1 MSDSNTSGSF
11 PVSQVVAYSLTE
23 RFEKLETA
31 ERKLIAELY
40 AMDALWYLAQAN
52 GKKTVAF
59 PAIIKGI
66 GQSPVRYLVNR
77 ATAGQ
82 DTPEETAAQAR
93 VLFEEFVTSNQEAI
107 GFGGE
112 LKFSLRDSSKIRLP
126 LALLLEVER
135 LARPDRV
142 MAEDPRQLAE
152 VMGVILNSGKGAIDN
167 QVHRPGSE
175 FSILLSKLCP
185 LSPGSGV
192 LDMSCGTGT
201 LLHKL
206 LSDKTRIRAFG
217 QEMDAELAVISWL
230 RLQLHPS
237 AESAHVQV
245 GDSLRYGYASSYK
258 ENPID
263 VALVH
268 SIDLDA
274 DEENKASV
282 EQYLRE
288 AEETEQRASRSRV
301 ELEHL
306 NKEATRSL
314 HEVSRAFE
322 RLDGE
327 SPGLSPAQAE
337 EARKEFEARLRF
349 EEEKL
354 RVIQQGLASAQL
366 MAFESS
372 RALKAAYERA
382 KKPARDRTYD
392 LIMHALDCVG
402 GSGMAI
408 AVVSAG
414 ALFKSPQVDRLRNE
428 AIAHDRLDLV
438 VELPRGVDGDED
450 RVAVLV
456 FRRGR
461 KGEPILFV
469 DATNHEEFKKV
480 ISKPRFNWRDPYE
493 FANAYRRS
501 RSTILTS
508 EFFSAIAQVCVDR
521 VEFPG
526 VSALVP
532 RSTLGGTSADGRQ
545 VDLRPRQFIVTERL
559 EEAEGESNSRLAECH
574 QAVAS
579 AEAAL
584 LKARAQ
590 LGLDPLFTKTQTSKP
605 TRRPGTH

>member
-40 AMDALWYLAQAN
+40 AMDALWYLAQAK

-112 LKFSLRDSSKIRLP
+112 LKFSMRDSSKIRLP

-152 VMGVILNSGKGAIDN
+152 VMGVILNSGKGAIDD

-206 LSDKTRIRAFG
+206 LTDKTRIRAFG
-217 QEMDAELAVISWL
+217 QEMDAELAVIAWL

-245 GDSLRYGYASSYK
+245 GDSLRYGYASSYQA
-258 ENPID
+258 NPID

-274 DEENKASV
+274 DEENKASL

-288 AEETEQRASRSRV
+288 AAETEQRATRQCV
-301 ELEHL
+301 ELEHHCE
-306 NKEATRSL
+306 EATRSL

-322 RLDGE
+322 RLKGE
-327 SPGLSPAQAE
+327 APGLSPAQAA
-337 EARKEFEARLRF
+337 EARKEFEARARS
-349 EEEKL
+349 EEETL
-354 RVIQQGLASAQL
+354 RDLQQRLRSAHMMASEA
-366 MAFESS
+366 S
-372 RALKAAYERA
+372 RALKAAHERA

-392 LIMHALDCVG
+392 LIMHGLDCVG
-402 GSGMAI
+402 GTGMAI
-408 AVVSAG
+408 AVVSARE
-414 ALFKSPQVDRLRNE
+414 LFKSPQVDRLRTE
-428 AIAHDRLDLV
+428 ALAHDRLDLV
-438 VELPRGVDGDED
+438 VELPRGVDGAED

-469 DATNHEEFKKV
+469 DATDHETVKKALRHGPTFEPV
-480 ISKPRFNWRDPYE
+480 IG
-493 FANAYRRS
+493 YRRS
-501 RSTILTS
+501 RSAILTS

-521 VEFPG
+521 VEIPG

>member
-11 PVSQVVAYSLTE
+11 PVSQVVAQVLTE
-23 RFEKLETA
+23 RFEKLEIA

-40 AMDALWYLAQAN
+40 AMDALWYLAQAQ
-52 GKKTVAF
+52 GKKTVEF

-66 GQSPVRYLVNR
+66 GQSPFRYLVNR

-82 DTPEETAAQAR
+82 DTPEETATKAR
-93 VLFEEFVTSNQEAI
+93 VLFEEFVISNQEAI

-112 LKFSLRDSSKIRLP
+112 LKFSLRDSPKIRLP

-135 LARPDRV
+135 MARPDRV
-142 MAEDPRQLAE
+142 IAEDPRQLAE
-152 VMGVILNSGKGAIDN
+152 VMGVILNSGKGAIDD

-206 LSDKTRIRAFG
+206 LTDKTRIRAFG

-245 GDSLRYGYASSYK
+245 GDSLRYGYASSYQA
-258 ENPID
+258 NPID

-274 DEENKASV
+274 DEENKASL

-288 AEETEQRASRSRV
+288 AAEIEQRATRQRV
-301 ELEHL
+301 ELEHRCE
-306 NKEATRSL
+306 EATRSL
-314 HEVSRAFE
+314 HEVSRAYQ
-322 RLDGE
+322 RLKGDT
-327 SPGLSPAQAE
+327 PGLSPSQND
-337 EARKEFEARLRF
+337 EARKEFEARWREAEARLRD
-349 EEEKL
+349 L
-354 RVIQQGLASAQL
+354 QQQHASAQQ
-366 MAFESS
+366 MASEAS
-372 RALKAAYERA
+372 RALRFAHERA

-392 LIMHALDCVG
+392 LIMHGLDCVG
-402 GSGMAI
+402 GTGMAI
-408 AVVSAG
+408 AVVSARE
-414 ALFKSPQVDRLRNE
+414 LFKSPQVDRLRTE
-428 AIAHDRLDLV
+428 ALAHDRLDLV
-438 VELPRGVDGDED
+438 VELPRGVDGAED

-469 DATNHEEFKKV
+469 DATDHETVKKAVRLSASEPV
-480 ISKPRFNWRDPYE
+480 IG
-493 FANAYRRS
+493 YRRT
-501 RSTILTS
+501 RSTILTH

-521 VEFPG
+521 AEIPG

-532 RSTLGGTSADGRQ
+532 RSALGGTSVDGRQ
-545 VDLRPRQFIVTERL
+545 VDLRPRQFIVTDRL
-559 EEAEGESNSRLAECH
+559 EESAGDSQTRLAECH
-574 QAVAS
+574 QAVVN

>member
-40 AMDALWYLAQAN
+40 AMDALWYLAQAK

-59 PAIIKGI
+59 PAIIKGL

-152 VMGVILNSGKGAIDN
+152 VMGVILNSGKGAIDD

-206 LSDKTRIRAFG
+206 LTDKTRIRAFG
-217 QEMDAELAVISWL
+217 QEMDAELAVIAWL

-245 GDSLRYGYASSYK
+245 GDSLRYGYASSYQA
-258 ENPID
+258 NPID

-274 DEENKASV
+274 DEENKASL

-288 AEETEQRASRSRV
+288 AAETEQRATRQCV
-301 ELEHL
+301 ELEHHCE
-306 NKEATRSL
+306 EATRSL

-322 RLDGE
+322 RLKGDT
-327 SPGLSPAQAE
+327 PGLPPSQTD
-337 EARKEFEARLRF
+337 EARKEFEARWR
-349 EEEKL
+349 EEEARL
-354 RVIQQGLASAQL
+354 RDLQQRLHSAHMMASEA
-366 MAFESS
+366 S

-382 KKPARDRTYD
+382 KKPPSDRTYD
-392 LIMHALDCVG
+392 LIMHGLDCVG
-402 GSGMAI
+402 GTGMAI
-408 AVVSAG
+408 AVVSARE
-414 ALFKSPQVDRLRNE
+414 LFKSPQVDRLRTE

-438 VELPRGVDGDED
+438 VELPRGVDGAED

-469 DATNHEEFKKV
+469 DATDHETVKKAVRLSASEPV
-480 ISKPRFNWRDPYE
+480 IG
-493 FANAYRRS
+493 YRRS
-501 RSTILTS
+501 RSAILTS

-521 VEFPG
+521 AEIPG

-532 RSTLGGTSADGRQ
+532 RSTLGGTSVDGRQ
-545 VDLRPRQFIVTERL
+545 VDLRPRQFLITDRL
-559 EEAEGESNSRLAECH
+559 EEAAADSQTRLAECH
-574 QAVAS
+574 QAVVN

-590 LGLDPLFTKTQTSKP
+590 LGLDPLFAKTQTSKP

>member
-23 RFEKLETA
+23 RFEKLGIA
-31 ERKLIAELY
+31 ERKLIAEIY
-40 AMDALWYLAQAN
+40 AMDALWYLAQAQ

-59 PAIIKGI
+59 PAIIRGI

-82 DTPEETAAQAR
+82 DTPEETATQAR
-93 VLFEEFVTSNQEAI
+93 VLFEEFVISNQEAI

-135 LARPDRV
+135 MARPDRV
-142 MAEDPRQLAE
+142 IAEDPRQLAE
-152 VMGVILNSGKGAIDN
+152 VMGVILNSGKGAVDD

-206 LSDKTRIRAFG
+206 LTDKSRIRAFG

-245 GDSLRYGYASSYK
+245 GDSLRYGYASSYQA
-258 ENPID
+258 NPID

-288 AEETEQRASRSRV
+288 SAEIEQRATRQLV
-301 ELEHL
+301 ELE
-306 NKEATRSL
+306 NRCEEATRSL

-322 RLDGE
+322 HLKGE
-327 SPGLSPAQAE
+327 APGLSPSQAAQ
-337 EARKEFEARLRF
+337 ARKEFEARVML
-349 EEEKL
+349 EEERL
-354 RVIQQGLASAQL
+354 RDLQRQRASAQQ
-366 MAFESS
+366 MASEAS
-372 RALKAAYERA
+372 RALRFAHERA

-392 LIMHALDCVG
+392 LIMHGLDCVG
-402 GSGMAI
+402 GTGMAI
-408 AVVSAG
+408 AVVSARE
-414 ALFKSPQVDRLRNE
+414 LFKSPHVDRLRTE
-428 AIAHDRLDLV
+428 ALAHDRLDLV
-438 VELPRGVDGDED
+438 VELPRGVDGAED

-469 DATNHEEFKKV
+469 DATDHETVKKAVRLSASEPV
-480 ISKPRFNWRDPYE
+480 IG
-493 FANAYRRS
+493 YRRS
-501 RSTILTS
+501 RSAILTS

-521 VEFPG
+521 VEIPG

-559 EEAEGESNSRLAECH
+559 EEAEGETNTRLAECH
-574 QAVAS
+574 QAVVN

>member
-1 MSDSNTSGSF
+1 MSDSFTSGSF
-11 PVSQVVAYSLTE
+11 SSSRVVAYNLTE
-23 RFEKLETA
+23 RFEKTD
-31 ERKLIAELY
+31 RKLVAVIY
-40 AMDALWYLAQAN
+40 GMDALWYSEQAKEEKVRSIRFPVILGGISPIRFLVYGATS
-52 GKKTVAF
+52 GK
-59 PAIIKGI
+59 
-66 GQSPVRYLVNR
+66 
-77 ATAGQ
+77 
-82 DTPEETAAQAR
+82 DMPEDTAAKGYR
-93 VLFEEFVTSNQEAI
+93 LFVEFVSLNKEAV

-112 LKFSLRDSSKIRLP
+112 LQFNPRDVSSVRLP
-126 LALLLEVER
+126 LALFLELESMARADR
-135 LARPDRV
+135 LF
-142 MAEDPRQLAE
+142 AEDPRLPAE
-152 VMGVILNSGKGAIDN
+152 VMGMILNTGKGAVDEET
-167 QVHRPGSE
+167 HRPGAE
-175 FSILLSKLCP
+175 FSELLSKLCP

-206 LSDKTRIRAFG
+206 LTDKTRIRAFG

-258 ENPID
+258 ANPID

-288 AEETEQRASRSRV
+288 AEETEQRATRQLV
-301 ELEHL
+301 ELEHRYDESL
-306 NKEATRSL
+306 RSRN
-314 HEVSRAFE
+314 EPEQEFE
-322 RLDGE
+322 RFKRDM
-327 SPGLSPAQAE
+327 PGLSATQIE
-337 EARKEFEARLRF
+337 EARKEFVRKSAAF
-349 EEEKL
+349 AEKHRDL
-354 RVIQQGLASAQL
+354 HQQLSSAQQ
-366 MAFESS
+366 MASEAS

-392 LIMHALDCVG
+392 LIMHGLDCVG
-402 GSGMAI
+402 GTGIAI
-408 AVVSAG
+408 AVVSARE
-414 ALFKSPQVDRLRNE
+414 LFKSPQVDRLRAE
-428 AIAHDRLDLV
+428 ALAHDRLDLV
-438 VELPRGVDGDED
+438 VELPRGVDGAED

-461 KGEPILFV
+461 KGEQILFV
-469 DATNHEEFKKV
+469 DATDHETVKKAVRLSASEPV
-480 ISKPRFNWRDPYE
+480 IG
-493 FANAYRRS
+493 YRRS

-508 EFFSAIAQVCVDR
+508 EFFSAIAQVCLDR
-521 VEFPG
+521 IEIPG

-532 RSTLGGTSADGRQ
+532 RSALGGTSVDGRQ
-545 VDLRPRQFIVTERL
+545 VDLRPRQFIVTDRL
-559 EEAEGESNSRLAECH
+559 EESVADSQTRLAECQ
-574 QAVAS
+574 QAVVN

-584 LKARAQ
+584 LKARAK

>member
-23 RFEKLETA
+23 RFEKLGIA
-31 ERKLIAELY
+31 ERKLIAEIY
-40 AMDALWYLAQAN
+40 AMDALWYLAQAQ

-59 PAIIKGI
+59 PAIIRGI

-82 DTPEETAAQAR
+82 DTPEETATQAR
-93 VLFEEFVTSNQEAI
+93 VLFEEFVISNQEAI

-135 LARPDRV
+135 MARPDRV
-142 MAEDPRQLAE
+142 IAEDPRQLAE
-152 VMGVILNSGKGAIDN
+152 VMGVILNSGKGAIDD

-206 LSDKTRIRAFG
+206 LTDKSRIRAFG

-245 GDSLRYGYASSYK
+245 GDSLRYGYASSYQA
-258 ENPID
+258 NPID

-288 AEETEQRASRSRV
+288 SAEIEQRATRQLV
-301 ELEHL
+301 ELEYRCE
-306 NKEATRSL
+306 EATRSL

-322 RLDGE
+322 RLKGE
-327 SPGLSPAQAE
+327 APGLSPSQAAQ
-337 EARKEFEARLRF
+337 ARKEFEARVML
-349 EEEKL
+349 EEERL
-354 RVIQQGLASAQL
+354 RDLQQQRASAQQ
-366 MAFESS
+366 MASEAS
-372 RALKAAYERA
+372 RALRFAHERA

-392 LIMHALDCVG
+392 LIMHGLDCVG
-402 GSGMAI
+402 GTGMAI
-408 AVVSAG
+408 AVVSARE
-414 ALFKSPQVDRLRNE
+414 LFKSPQVDRLRTE
-428 AIAHDRLDLV
+428 ALAHDRLDLV
-438 VELPRGVDGDED
+438 VELPRGVDGAED

-469 DATNHEEFKKV
+469 DATDHETVKKAVRLSASEPV
-480 ISKPRFNWRDPYE
+480 IG
-493 FANAYRRS
+493 YRRS
-501 RSTILTS
+501 RSAILTS

-521 VEFPG
+521 VEIPG

-559 EEAEGESNSRLAECH
+559 EEAAGESISRLAECH
-574 QAVAS
+574 QAVVN

-590 LGLDPLFTKTQTSKP
+590 LGLDPLFIKTQTSKS

>member
-1 MSDSNTSGSF
+1 MSDSFSSGSI
-11 PVSQVVAYSLTE
+11 PSSRVVAYNLTE
-23 RFEKLETA
+23 RFEKTD
-31 ERKLIAELY
+31 RKLVAVIY
-40 AMDALWYLAQAN
+40 GMDALWYSEQAKEDKARSIRFPVILGGISPIRFLVYGATS
-52 GKKTVAF
+52 GK
-59 PAIIKGI
+59 
-66 GQSPVRYLVNR
+66 
-77 ATAGQ
+77 
-82 DTPEETAAQAR
+82 DMPEDTAAKGYR
-93 VLFEEFVTSNQEAI
+93 LFVEFVSLNKEAV

-112 LKFSLRDSSKIRLP
+112 LQFNPRDVSRVRLP
-126 LALLLEVER
+126 LALFLELESMARADR
-135 LARPDRV
+135 LF
-142 MAEDPRQLAE
+142 AEDPRLPAE
-152 VMGVILNSGKGAIDN
+152 VMGMILNTGKGAIDEET
-167 QVHRPGSE
+167 HRPGAE
-175 FSILLSKLCP
+175 FSELLSKLCP

-206 LSDKTRIRAFG
+206 LTDKTRIRAFG
-217 QEMDAELAVISWL
+217 QEMDAELAVIAWL

-245 GDSLRYGYASSYK
+245 GDSLRYGYASSYQA
-258 ENPID
+258 NPID

-274 DEENKASV
+274 DEENKASL

-288 AEETEQRASRSRV
+288 AEETEQRATRQCV
-301 ELEHL
+301 ELEHHC
-306 NKEATRSL
+306 KEATRSL

-322 RLDGE
+322 RLKGE
-327 SPGLSPAQAE
+327 APGLSPAQAA
-337 EARKEFEARLRF
+337 EARKEFEARARS
-349 EEEKL
+349 EEETL
-354 RVIQQGLASAQL
+354 RDLQQRLNSAHMMASEA
-366 MAFESS
+366 S

-392 LIMHALDCVG
+392 LIMHGLDCVG
-402 GSGMAI
+402 GTGMAI
-408 AVVSAG
+408 AVVSARE
-414 ALFKSPQVDRLRNE
+414 LFKSPQVDRLRTE

-438 VELPRGVDGDED
+438 VELPRGVDGAED

-469 DATNHEEFKKV
+469 DATDHETVKKAVRLSASEPV
-480 ISKPRFNWRDPYE
+480 IG
-493 FANAYRRS
+493 YRRS
-501 RSTILTS
+501 RSAILTS

-521 VEFPG
+521 VEIPG

-532 RSTLGGTSADGRQ
+532 RSTLGGTSVDGRQ
-545 VDLRPRQFIVTERL
+545 VDLRPRQFIITDRL
-559 EEAEGESNSRLAECH
+559 EESSADSQTRLAECH
-574 QAVAS
+574 QGVVN

>member
-23 RFEKLETA
+23 RFEKLEIA

-40 AMDALWYLAQAN
+40 AMDALWYLAQAQ

-59 PAIIKGI
+59 PAIIRGI
-66 GQSPVRYLVNR
+66 GQSPFRYLVNR

-82 DTPEETAAQAR
+82 DTPEETATQAR
-93 VLFEEFVTSNQEAI
+93 VLFEEFVISNQEAI

-135 LARPDRV
+135 MARPDRV
-142 MAEDPRQLAE
+142 IAEDPRQLAE
-152 VMGVILNSGKGAIDN
+152 VMGVILNSGKGAIDD

-206 LSDKTRIRAFG
+206 LTDKTRIRAFG

-245 GDSLRYGYASSYK
+245 GDSLRYGYASSYQA
-258 ENPID
+258 NPID

-274 DEENKASV
+274 DEENKASI

-288 AEETEQRASRSRV
+288 AEETEQRATRQCV
-301 ELEHL
+301 ELEHRCE
-306 NKEATRSL
+306 EATRSL
-314 HEVSRAFE
+314 REVSRAFE
-322 RLDGE
+322 RSKGE
-327 SPGLSPAQAE
+327 TLGLSPAQATE
-337 EARKEFEARLRF
+337 VHKELEARARS
-349 EEEKL
+349 EEETL
-354 RVIQQGLASAQL
+354 RDLQQRLKSTHQMASEA
-366 MAFESS
+366 S

-382 KKPARDRTYD
+382 KKPPSDRTYD
-392 LIMHALDCVG
+392 LIMHGLDCVG
-402 GSGMAI
+402 GTGMAI
-408 AVVSAG
+408 AVVSARE
-414 ALFKSPQVDRLRNE
+414 LFKSPQVDRLRTE
-428 AIAHDRLDLV
+428 ALAHDRLDLV
-438 VELPRGVDGDED
+438 VELPRGVDGAED

-469 DATNHEEFKKV
+469 DATDHEMVKKAVRLSASEPV
-480 ISKPRFNWRDPYE
+480 IG
-493 FANAYRRS
+493 YRRS
-501 RSTILTS
+501 RSAILTS

-521 VEFPG
+521 VEIPG

-532 RSTLGGTSADGRQ
+532 RFTLGGTSADGRQ
-545 VDLRPRQFIVTERL
+545 VDLRPRQFIVAERL
-559 EEAEGESNSRLAECH
+559 EEAEGESNIRLAECH
-574 QAVAS
+574 QAVAA

>member
-40 AMDALWYLAQAN
+40 AMDALWYLAQAQ
-52 GKKTVAF
+52 GKKTVDF
-59 PAIIKGI
+59 PAIIRGI
-66 GQSPVRYLVNR
+66 GQSPFRYLVNR

-82 DTPEETAAQAR
+82 DTPEETAEQAR
-93 VLFEEFVTSNQEAI
+93 GLFEEFVARNQEAI

-112 LKFSLRDSSKIRLP
+112 LKFSLRDSSKIRMP

-135 LARPDRV
+135 MARPDRV
-142 MAEDPRQLAE
+142 IAEDPRQLAE
-152 VMGVILNSGKGAIDN
+152 VMGVILNSGKGAIDD
-167 QVHRPGSE
+167 QVHRPGGE

-206 LSDKTRIRAFG
+206 LTDKSRIRVFG
-217 QEMDAELAVISWL
+217 QETDAELAVISWL

-245 GDSLRYGYASSYK
+245 GDSLRYGYASSHQA
-258 ENPID
+258 NPID

-288 AEETEQRASRSRV
+288 AAEIEQRATCQRV
-301 ELEHL
+301 ELEHRCE
-306 NKEATRSL
+306 EATRSL

-322 RLDGE
+322 RLKGDT
-327 SPGLSPAQAE
+327 PGLSPSQAD
-337 EARKEFEARLRF
+337 EARKEFEARWRSEKGRLRD
-349 EEEKL
+349 L
-354 RVIQQGLASAQL
+354 QQQLPAAHVMASEA
-366 MAFESS
+366 S

-392 LIMHALDCVG
+392 LIMHGLDCVG
-402 GSGMAI
+402 GTGMAI
-408 AVVSAG
+408 AVVSARE
-414 ALFKSPQVDRLRNE
+414 LFKSPQVDRLRTE
-428 AIAHDRLDLV
+428 ALAHDRLDLV
-438 VELPRGVDGDED
+438 VELPRGVDGAED

-469 DATNHEEFKKV
+469 DATDHEMVKKAVRLSASEPV
-480 ISKPRFNWRDPYE
+480 IGF
-493 FANAYRRS
+493 RRS
-501 RSTILTS
+501 RSAILTS
-508 EFFSAIAQVCVDR
+508 EFFSAIAQVCLDR
-521 VEFPG
+521 VEIPG

-532 RSTLGGTSADGRQ
+532 RSALGGTSVDGRQ
-545 VDLRPRQFIVTERL
+545 VDLRPRQFLVTDRL
-559 EEAEGESNSRLAECH
+559 EESAGDSQTRLAECH

-584 LKARAQ
+584 FKAREQ
-590 LGLDPLFTKTQTSKP
+590 LGLNPLFAKTQTSKP

>member
-1 MSDSNTSGSF
+1 MSDSFSSGSI
-11 PVSQVVAYSLTE
+11 PSSRVVAYNLTE
-23 RFEKLETA
+23 RFEKTD
-31 ERKLIAELY
+31 RKLVAFIY
-40 AMDALWYLAQAN
+40 GMDALWYSEQAKEDKARSIRFPVILGGISPIRFLVYGATS
-52 GKKTVAF
+52 GK
-59 PAIIKGI
+59 
-66 GQSPVRYLVNR
+66 
-77 ATAGQ
+77 
-82 DTPEETAAQAR
+82 DMPEDTAAKGYR
-93 VLFEEFVTSNQEAI
+93 LFVEFVSLNKEAV

-112 LKFSLRDSSKIRLP
+112 LQFNPRDVSRVRLP
-126 LALLLEVER
+126 LALFLELESMARADR
-135 LARPDRV
+135 LF
-142 MAEDPRQLAE
+142 AEDPRLPAE
-152 VMGVILNSGKGAIDN
+152 VMGMILNTGKGAIDEET
-167 QVHRPGSE
+167 HRPGAE
-175 FSILLSKLCP
+175 FSELLSKLCP

-206 LSDKTRIRAFG
+206 LTDKTRIRAFG
-217 QEMDAELAVISWL
+217 QEMDAELAVIAWL

-245 GDSLRYGYASSYK
+245 GDSLRYGYASSYQA
-258 ENPID
+258 NPID

-274 DEENKASV
+274 DEENKASL

-288 AEETEQRASRSRV
+288 AEETEQRATRQCV
-301 ELEHL
+301 ELEHHC
-306 NKEATRSL
+306 KEATRSL

-322 RLDGE
+322 RLKGE
-327 SPGLSPAQAE
+327 APGLSPAQAA
-337 EARKEFEARLRF
+337 EARKEFEARARS
-349 EEEKL
+349 EEETL
-354 RVIQQGLASAQL
+354 RDLQQRLNSAHMMASEA
-366 MAFESS
+366 S

-392 LIMHALDCVG
+392 LIMHGLDCVG
-402 GSGMAI
+402 GTGMAI
-408 AVVSAG
+408 AVVSARE
-414 ALFKSPQVDRLRNE
+414 LFKSPQVDRLRTE

-438 VELPRGVDGDED
+438 VELPRGVDGAED

-469 DATNHEEFKKV
+469 DATDHETVKKAVRLSASEPV
-480 ISKPRFNWRDPYE
+480 IG
-493 FANAYRRS
+493 YRRS
-501 RSTILTS
+501 RSAILTS

-521 VEFPG
+521 VEIPG

-532 RSTLGGTSADGRQ
+532 RSTLGGTSVDGRQ
-545 VDLRPRQFIVTERL
+545 VDLRPRQFIITDRL
-559 EEAEGESNSRLAECH
+559 EESSADSQTRLDECH
-574 QAVAS
+574 QAVVN

>member
-1 MSDSNTSGSF
+1 MSDSFTSGSI
-11 PVSQVVAYSLTE
+11 PSSQVVAYNLTE
-23 RFEKLETA
+23 RFEKTD
-31 ERKLIAELY
+31 RKLVAVIY
-40 AMDALWYLAQAN
+40 GMDSLWYAEQAKEEKDRSIRFPVILGGISPIRFLVHGAAS
-52 GKKTVAF
+52 GK
-59 PAIIKGI
+59 
-66 GQSPVRYLVNR
+66 
-77 ATAGQ
+77 
-82 DTPEETAAQAR
+82 DMPEDTAAKGYR
-93 VLFEEFVTSNQEAI
+93 LFVEFVGLNKEAV

-112 LKFSLRDSSKIRLP
+112 LQFNPRDMSAVRLP
-126 LALLLEVER
+126 LALFLELER
-135 LARPDRV
+135 LARADRLF
-142 MAEDPRQLAE
+142 AEDPRLPAE
-152 VMGVILNSGKGAIDN
+152 VMGMILNNGKGAIDEET
-167 QVHRPGSE
+167 HRPGAE
-175 FSILLSKLCP
+175 FSELLSKLCP
-185 LSPGSGV
+185 LSPGGGV

-288 AEETEQRASRSRV
+288 AEEAEQRASRSRV

-306 NKEATRSL
+306 HEEATRSFR
-314 HEVSRAFE
+314 EIVRARE
-322 RLDGE
+322 GMKGE
-327 SPGLSPAQAE
+327 IPGLSPAQAE
-337 EARKEFEARLRF
+337 EARKEFEARVRF

-354 RVIQQGLASAQL
+354 RVIQQGLTSAQL
-366 MAFESS
+366 MSFESS

-382 KKPARDRTYD
+382 KKPSRDRTYD
-392 LIMHALDCVG
+392 LIMHGLDCVG

-408 AVVSAG
+408 AVVSAR

-438 VELPRGVDGDED
+438 VELPRGVDGAED
-450 RVAVLV
+450 RIAVLV

-469 DATNHEEFKKV
+469 DATNHEEFYKV
-480 ISKPRFNWRDPYE
+480 IPKSRFNWRDASE
-493 FANAYRRS
+493 LANAYRRS
-501 RSTILTS
+501 RSSILTHD
-508 EFFSAIAQVCVDR
+508 FFSAIARVCLDR
-521 VEFPG
+521 VDVPG
-526 VSALVP
+526 VAALVP
-532 RSTLGGTSADGRQ
+532 RSVFAESSSGVRK
-545 VDLRPRQFIVTERL
+545 VDLRPRQFIAFDRL
-559 EEAEGESNSRLAECH
+559 EESAVASQTRLAECH
-574 QAVAS
+574 QAVGA

-584 LKARAQ
+584 IKARAD
-590 LGLDPLFTKTQTSKP
+590 LGLPPLFTKTEPSKSP
-605 TRRPGTH
+605 RRPGTH

>member
-1 MSDSNTSGSF
+1 MSDLNTSGSF
-11 PVSQVVAYSLTE
+11 PASQVVAYNLTE
-23 RFEKLETA
+23 RFEKLEIA
-31 ERKLIAELY
+31 ERKLIAEIY
-40 AMDALWYLAQAN
+40 AMDALWYLSQTQ

-59 PAIIKGI
+59 PAIIKGL

-142 MAEDPRQLAE
+142 MAVDPRQLAE
-152 VMGVILNSGKGAIDN
+152 VMGVILNSGKGAIDDE
-167 QVHRPGSE
+167 VHRPGSE

-206 LSDKTRIRAFG
+206 LTDKSRIRAFG
-217 QEMDAELAVISWL
+217 QEMDAELAVIAWL

-237 AESAHVQV
+237 AESVHVQV
-245 GDSLRYGYASSYK
+245 GDSLRYGYASSYQA
-258 ENPID
+258 NPID

-274 DEENKASV
+274 EEENKASV

-288 AEETEQRASRSRV
+288 SAEIEQRATRQFV
-301 ELEHL
+301 ELEHYGM
-306 NKEATRSL
+306 EQTRSL
-314 HEVSRAFE
+314 HEVYRAFE
-322 RLDGE
+322 RFKRKA
-327 SPGLSPAQAE
+327 PGLSPSQAE
-337 EARKEFEARLRF
+337 QAFKEFEARFKL
-349 EEEKL
+349 EEEKQRDL
-354 RVIQQGLASAQL
+354 NQHLASARQ
-366 MAFESS
+366 MASKAS
-372 RALKAAYERA
+372 RDLDSAYERV

-392 LIMHALDCVG
+392 LIMHGLDCVG
-402 GSGMAI
+402 GTGMAI
-408 AVVSAG
+408 AVVSARE
-414 ALFKSPQVDRLRNE
+414 LFKSPQVDRLRTE
-428 AIAHDRLDLV
+428 AIVHDRLDLV
-438 VELPRGVDGDED
+438 VELPRGVDGAEE

-456 FRRGR
+456 LRFGR

-469 DATNHEEFKKV
+469 DATDHETVKKALRHG
-480 ISKPRFNWRDPYE
+480 PTFEPTAG
-493 FANAYRRS
+493 FRRS
-501 RSTILTS
+501 RSAILTS

-521 VEFPG
+521 VEIPG

-532 RSTLGGTSADGRQ
+532 RSTLRGTSADGRQ
-545 VDLRPRQFIVTERL
+545 VDLRPRQFLITDRL
-559 EEAEGESNSRLAECH
+559 EESAGESNTRLAECH
-574 QAVAS
+574 QAVVN

-590 LGLDPLFTKTQTSKP
+590 LGFSPLFTKTQTSKP

>member
-23 RFEKLETA
+23 RFEKLEIA

-40 AMDALWYLAQAN
+40 AMDALWYLAQAQ

-59 PAIIKGI
+59 PAIIRGI
-66 GQSPVRYLVNR
+66 GQSPFRYLVNR

-82 DTPEETAAQAR
+82 DTPEETATQAR
-93 VLFEEFVTSNQEAI
+93 GLFEEFVISNQEAI

-135 LARPDRV
+135 MARPDRV
-142 MAEDPRQLAE
+142 IAEDPRQLAE
-152 VMGVILNSGKGAIDN
+152 VMGVILNSGKGAIDD

-206 LSDKTRIRAFG
+206 LTDKTRIRAFG

-237 AESAHVQV
+237 AESAKVYV
-245 GDSLRYGYASSYK
+245 GDSLRYTYASSYQA
-258 ENPID
+258 NPID

-274 DEENKASV
+274 DEENKASF

-288 AEETEQRASRSRV
+288 AAEIEQRATRQRV
-301 ELEHL
+301 ELEHRCE
-306 NKEATRSL
+306 EATRSL
-314 HEVSRAFE
+314 HEVARAYQ
-322 RLDGE
+322 RLKGDT
-327 SPGLSPAQAE
+327 PGLSPSQND
-337 EARKEFEARLRF
+337 EARKEFEARWREAEARLRD
-349 EEEKL
+349 L
-354 RVIQQGLASAQL
+354 QQQHASAQQ
-366 MAFESS
+366 MASEAS

-382 KKPARDRTYD
+382 KKPALDRTYD
-392 LIMHALDCVG
+392 LIMHGLDCVG
-402 GSGMAI
+402 GTGMAI
-408 AVVSAG
+408 AVVSARE
-414 ALFKSPQVDRLRNE
+414 LFKSPQVDRLRTE
-428 AIAHDRLDLV
+428 ALTHDRLDLV
-438 VELPRGVDGDED
+438 VELPRGVDGAED

-469 DATNHEEFKKV
+469 DATDHETVKKAVRLSASEPV
-480 ISKPRFNWRDPYE
+480 IG
-493 FANAYRRS
+493 YRRS

-521 VEFPG
+521 VEIPG

-532 RSTLGGTSADGRQ
+532 RSALGGTSVDGRQ
-545 VDLRPRQFIVTERL
+545 VDLRPRQFIVTDRL
-559 EEAEGESNSRLAECH
+559 EESVADSQTRLAECH
-574 QAVAS
+574 QAVVN

-605 TRRPGTH
+605 IRRPGTH